1 MKQPN
6 TAGELRDFLLKSLTE
21 LKSGDLKLDDAK
33 QIAAISRSIVKS
45 AIAQVNYYELR
56 QEKPIIDFLSDDRL

>member
-33 QIAAISRSIVKS
+33 QIAAISRNIVKS

-56 QEKPIIDFLSDDRL
+56 QEKPVIDFLSDDRL